1 MAGNLSL
8 SGLVSG
14 MDTESII
21 QKLMAVESRPIQL
34 LQQKQTTLQDK
45 ASAWRDINT
54 RLSNLQ
60 SRAADL
66 ADKLKFYAKKAVSGD
81 TTVFDATA
89 SSSAA
94 ASSYSLTVQQLA
106 QAHIVASAA
115 PPGGPSDPA
124 AALNQAGN
132 PQINGKTIQVGVT
145 DSLNSLRDK
154 INATPD
160 IGVTASVVQ
169 VDATHYQLVMTAK
182 TVGSTPISF
191 TDDGS
196 VLTNIGILS
205 GGVPNTVQAA
215 QDAIVKINNLTVQRS
230 SNTLSDVIP
239 GVTLTLKKPSAGS
252 VTLTVGQD
260 YDAVV
265 KAVHDFA
272 DQYNSVIDLINQKT
286 SWDDKTKKGG
296 TLFGDPTAN
305 QIKAQLR
312 SMVMDVVPGTQV
324 YRNFTDIGV
333 TTGKYG
339 EANYQKLQ
347 VDDTKLRQA
356 LTDNLDAVGQLL
368 GVNEANVALA
378 TAGSTATASST
389 AAGFDPN
396 NVLNG
401 QTSSAAW
408 GTPGVGWQDDTPG
421 TFPDTLT
428 INFGTARTLDKLIVY
443 TLDSTTQPA
452 STNGVRDYSIEYWD
466 GNAWKLLTSVTGNS
480 QGVITSTFGAINT
493 SQVRLNIT
501 AANGASSNILQV
513 QAFQPSTGV
522 AGRVRNYIKGYT
534 DSGTGMLD
542 VKQKSLKSQMDDL
555 SESIKSMQDRL
566 GLREQ
571 TMRQQFTAM
580 ETALSKLKDQ
590 SAALNSMLMNS
601 GR

>member
-1 MAGNLSL
+1 MAGDLSL

-21 QKLMAVESRPIQL
+21 QQLMAVESRPVQI
-34 LQQKQTTLQDK
+34 LQQKKTSLQDK
-45 ASAWRDINT
+45 ANAWRDINT

-81 TTVFDATA
+81 TNVFDATA
-89 SSSAA
+89 SSTAA
-94 ASSYSLTVQQLA
+94 ASSYSITVERLA

-124 AALNQAGN
+124 AALSQTGN
-132 PQINGKTIQVGVT
+132 PQINGKTIQIGPT

-169 VDATHYQLVMTAK
+169 VDPTHYQLVITSK
-182 TVGSTPISF
+182 TVGATPISF

-215 QDAIVKINNLTVQRS
+215 QDALIKVNNLTVQRS
-230 SNTLSDVIP
+230 SNTLTDVIP
-239 GVTLTLKKPSAGS
+239 GVTLTLKKPSAGTVS
-252 VTLTVGQD
+252 LTVDQD
-260 YDAVV
+260 YDAVI
-265 KAVHDFA
+265 KAVHEFA
-272 DQYNSVIDLINQKT
+272 DQYNSVVDLINQQT
-286 SWDDKTKKGG
+286 SWDAQTKKGG
-296 TLFGDPTAN
+296 TLFGDPTAS
-305 QIKAQLR
+305 QIKSQLR
-312 SMVMDVVPGTQV
+312 SMVTDVVPGTQV
-324 YRNFTDIGV
+324 YRNLAAIGV

-347 VDDTKLRQA
+347 VDDTKLREA

-368 GVNEANVALA
+368 GVNPANVALA
-378 TAGSTATASST
+378 TAGSTATASGT

-421 TFPDTLT
+421 VFPDTLT
-428 INFGTARTLDKLIVY
+428 IDFGTARTLDRLVVH
-443 TLDSTTQPA
+443 TLDSATQPA
-452 STNGVRDYSIEYWD
+452 SANGVRDYSIEYWD
-466 GNAWKLLTSVTGNS
+466 GNAWKLLTSVNGNS

-493 SQVRLNIT
+493 SQVRLTVT

-513 QAFQPSTGV
+513 QAFQPSTGI
-522 AGRVRNYIKGYT
+522 AGRIESFIKGYT
-534 DSGTGMLD
+534 QSGTGMLD
-542 VKQKSLKSQMDDL
+542 SKQKALKSQMDDL
-555 SESIKSMQDRL
+555 SKSIESMQDRL
-566 GLREQ
+566 ALREQ
-571 TMRQQFTAM
+571 TMRRQFTAM
-580 ETALSKLKDQ
+580 ETALSRLKDQ
-590 SAALNSMLMNS
+590 SAALNNMLLNA
-601 GR
+601 GQ